1 MNDQVNP
8 DMQLGV
14 EFFTKSVELRAKSEE
29 AGRPIHEDREFV
41 RITFPADNKRELVAP
56 AHEMHYVTHLREQV
70 TYAERFKASYDAFKS
85 DADNFTEGTP
95 LSEAPFMTKSKI
107 EELKHFKVRTVEQLA
122 GLPDASMKRMGFG
135 ARDLRDKAQAYL
147 DAAKGTSE
155 VEALKARIAEL
166 EAIQLA
172 PVKQQDPF
180 EGFSDDDLKNMI
192 RDAGGEVPKGNA
204 KRETLIARLNE
215 IAAEKEDA

>member
-14 EFFTKSVELRAKSEE
+14 EFFTKSVELKAKSEE

-56 AHEMHYVTHLREQV
+56 AHEMHYVTHLRQQL
-70 TYAERFKASYDAFKS
+70 TYADRFKASYDAF
-85 DADNFTEGTP
+85 ADNKENFIEGTP
-95 LSEAPFMTKSKI
+95 LTEAPFMTKSKI
-107 EELKHFKVRTVEQLA
+107 EELKHFKVRSVEQLA
-122 GLPDASMKRMGFG
+122 GMPDASMKRMGFG
-135 ARDLRDKAQAYL
+135 ARDLRDRAQAYL
-147 DAAKGTSE
+147 AAAQGTSE
-155 VEALKARIAEL
+155 VESLKARIAEL
-166 EAIQLA
+166 EALQLA
-172 PVKQQDPF
+172 PAKTENPF

-204 KRETLIARLNE
+204 KRETLVSRLND